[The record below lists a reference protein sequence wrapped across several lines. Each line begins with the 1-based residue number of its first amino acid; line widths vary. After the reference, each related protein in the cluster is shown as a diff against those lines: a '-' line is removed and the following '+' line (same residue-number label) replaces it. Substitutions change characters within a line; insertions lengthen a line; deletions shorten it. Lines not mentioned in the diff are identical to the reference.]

1 MGNNTLPDLYDS
13 RIELFNKK
21 SHEKVM
27 SHKDGFLCLIIL
39 DSQFPIF
46 IKFSLI
52 VLMSFKFSERDRQ
65 LYNKRKKSSLYII
78 FEDGKVA
85 IRIQR
90 KNQDSHL
97 YVEYRD
103 TSQAKLLLENII
115 PIIAN
120 ESDF

>member
-90 KNQDSHL
+90 KIKIHICMLNIGIRRRL
-97 YVEYRD
+97 NYCWKIL
-103 TSQAKLLLENII
+103 SQL
-115 PIIAN
+115 
-120 ESDF
+120 